1 MTVRVTVLCEGQTE
15 EQFTKRLL
23 VPFLAERGVYLYAR
37 LVEGQGGDVRW
48 PRLRRDILHSLKSD
62 AGAHCTTFIDYDGR
76 ATRFPGEDLAS
87 RTPHVV
93 DRKRHLEQGMTTE
106 IASEVGERNA
116 RRFIPYIQMYEFEGL
131 LFSAP
136 ERLASIL
143 QLDGH
148 GDLAAELQAIR
159 DLHGSPEEIND
170 HRTTA
175 PSKRIAALC
184 PSYRKPMHGVLTAE
198 YISLAVIRA
207 QCSLFDAWVTRLE
220 ALGTQEA
227 A

>member
-15 EQFTKRLL
+15 EQFTKKLL
-23 VPFLAERGVYLYAR
+23 MPSLAERGVYLYPR

-48 PRLRRDILHSLKSD
+48 IRLRRDIMHSLKSD
-62 AGAHCTTFIDYDGR
+62 VGACCTTFIDYYGR
-76 ATRFPGEDLAS
+76 ATRFPGEELAS
-87 RTPHVV
+87 QTPRVA
-93 DRKRHLEQGMTTE
+93 DRKRHIEEGMATE
-106 IASEVGERNA
+106 IAGEIGESKA

-148 GDLAAELQAIR
+148 DDLAAALQSIR
-159 DLHGSPEEIND
+159 DLHASPEEIND
-170 HRTTA
+170 HPTTA
-175 PSKRIAALC
+175 PSKRIEALC

-198 YISLAVIRA
+198 YISLAAIRA
-207 QCSLFDAWVTRLE
+207 QCGLFDAWVARLE
-220 ALGTQEA
+220 ALATPEA